1 MFKLGKGKKLPE
13 GTKEQGGLETF
24 KFKSSYNSLDKKYYI
39 SLTSRKT
46 FHTARLNLDKQ
57 DYEKIVKNMNI
68 ELEKDYDGP
77 LKGLR
82 HKSEVEYRNIP

>member
-1 MFKLGKGKKLPE
+1 MFKLGKKKLPE

-24 KFKSSYNSLDKKYYI
+24 KFRSSYNNIDKKYYI

-46 FHTARLNLDKQ
+46 FHTARLNLDKE
-57 DYEKIVKNMNI
+57 DYERIVKNMNI

>member
-1 MFKLGKGKKLPE
+1 MILFKKKLPE

-24 KFKSSYNSLDKKYYI
+24 KFRSSYNNIDKKYYI

-46 FHTARLNLDKQ
+46 FHTARLNLDRE
-57 DYEKIVKNMNI
+57 DYQEIVRKMNI

>member
-24 KFKSSYNSLDKKYYI
+24 KFRSSYNNIDKKYYI

-46 FHTARLNLDKQ
+46 FHTARLNLDRE
-57 DYEKIVKNMNI
+57 DYQEIVRKMNI